1 MYLRAVFAALVRY
14 FPHPLRFYQRLRL
27 AGRLAANALRIRSA
41 VTISAR
47 RFHACGWCALAGVRA
62 YLVNPISNNVW
73 RLACRPC
80 GRAGYRAP
88 LKSKHG
94 RRPCGLVL
102 AYLRKSALN
111 SANVG
116 KAAPALPA
124 LNTLIFASVA
134 ASTLAAPSRS
144 IFAYSWP
151 LASVAVTW
159 RTL

>member
-14 FPHPLRFYQRLRL
+14 FPPRCDFAPLRRR
-27 AGRLAANALRIRSA
+27 GRLAANALCIRSA

-62 YLVNPISNNVW
+62 YLVNPISNNVGGW
-73 RLACRPC
+73 LAALVAVRGIEPRP
-80 GRAGYRAP
+80 RSKTAAALAGW
-88 LKSKHG
+88 
-94 RRPCGLVL
+94 C

-124 LNTLIFASVA
+124 LNTLILANVA
-134 ASTLAAPSRS
+134 ASTFAPPSRS
-144 IFAYSWP
+144 ILAYSWP